1 MTGRSALVTTP
12 GPLVTRD
19 RARQCTDIAG
29 AFALIASGM
38 MMPILLT
45 TPALLMILPIGL
57 LWLIG
62 VVVPGAT
69 LTTRF
74 FRYAL
79 GLPIAGGP
87 RRMWGQAASFCG
99 IFGAT
104 LLYLCAAF
112 EGGLLALPALAMCV
126 MGGVALVAR
135 DRDRHAL

>member
-1 MTGRSALVTTP
+1 
-12 GPLVTRD
+12 
-19 RARQCTDIAG
+19 
-29 AFALIASGM
+29 
-38 MMPILLT
+38 MPILLT

-104 LLYLCAAF
+104 LLYKINASATARMRGRLVGCTI
-112 EGGLLALPALAMCV
+112 GWRIL
-126 MGGVALVAR
+126 GVR
-135 DRDRHAL
+135 WRSR